1 LSEFNRSDYVNL
13 PGKIQHPLIAVI
25 HPMYA
30 NQTRVF
36 AAPGHVIY
44 IEATS
49 YEGFDLAIAKFLIS
63 ALKIKF

>member
-1 LSEFNRSDYVNL
+1 M
-13 PGKIQHPLIAVI
+13 IQHPLVAIV

-36 AAPGHVIY
+36 ASPGHVVF

-49 YEGFDLAIAKFLIS
+49 YKDLDLAVVKFLIS
-63 ALKIKF
+63 ALRIKF